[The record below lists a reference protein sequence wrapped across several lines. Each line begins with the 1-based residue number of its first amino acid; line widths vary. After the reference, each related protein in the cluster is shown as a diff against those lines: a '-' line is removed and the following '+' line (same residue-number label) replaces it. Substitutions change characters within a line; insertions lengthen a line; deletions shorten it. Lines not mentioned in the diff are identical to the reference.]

1 MIMQQI
7 ANKSLNDS
15 AMQNLPTNCEV
26 HNVDWARKIIMD
38 ECTTLQDFI
47 DYEEAMSILSQYDS

>member
-1 MIMQQI
+1 MQQI

-15 AMQNLPTNCEV
+15 AMQNLPTKSEV
-26 HNVDWARKIIMD
+26 HNVDWAKKIIMD
-38 ECTTLQDFI
+38 ECTSLQDFI